1 MFYSLLD
8 FLACP
13 ACRHALRLTLPV
25 EQPAS
30 TAMRT
35 WDLRD
40 KSVGVAEGLLL
51 CDGCARWY
59 PIRQGLPEILPDHL
73 RDWNADRAWLAA
85 HRVAVPGGEAL
96 QLEDRAGSA
105 SHANDEGAH
114 YKRAEMAVTQR
125 PLPEGFFGWALVAP
139 FNASSPMFSFDLL
152 ARYMTTAS
160 RLGCGVNGVVFDLGV
175 GTGWTTEWL
184 VRLGYQAIGVDLCR
198 DYVLAGMPR
207 RGEYLGHYIIADTE
221 NIPLRDAA
229 VDAVLS
235 FDAFHHVPN
244 RPRAMSELSR
254 IMRPGATMAITEP
267 GIEHEHAA
275 VSIDVMQQH
284 GILEK
289 GFDQAGLEGYIQ
301 GLPLGG
307 VRKFRSDTHPHD
319 IYTLVKAGVYQT
331 DSRAPRALVA
341 SLEPDAAP
349 TAHPAGAPLPLS
361 ITIRNTGDTVW
372 LARTADEK
380 GEVHLGAQL
389 FDGGHTLLE
398 QDFARVLL
406 PRDVAPGDAIRLRF
420 ELPTILKPGD
430 YIVEFDMIDT
440 GYLWFKDYAY
450 QPMPWR
456 VTITGSPTGADAS
469 LVGPRLLRIQPE
481 SLSVPAPPPAPVVP
495 APPPPPPA
503 SLVRRVARR
512 LKRAYR
518 RATA

>member
-13 ACRHALRLTLPV
+13 ACRHALRLALPV
-25 EQPAS
+25 EQRAT

-35 WDLRD
+35 RD
-40 KSVGVAEGLLL
+40 PRDRTVEVAEGVLL
-51 CDGCARWY
+51 CDGCSRWY
-59 PIRQGLPEILPDHL
+59 PIRKSLPEILPDHL
-73 RDWNADRAWLAA
+73 RDWDADRAWIAT
-85 HRVAVPGGEAL
+85 HRAAVPGGDSVRVNEHGDGVAPA
-96 QLEDRAGSA
+96 D
-105 SHANDEGAH
+105 DEGAH

-139 FNASSPMFSFDLL
+139 FNSSSPMFTFDLL

-160 RLGCGVNGVVFDLGV
+160 RLGCGVNGIVFDLGV

-221 NIPLRDAA
+221 NIPLRDGA

-275 VSIDVMQQH
+275 VSIDVMRQH

-307 VRKFRSDTHPHD
+307 VRKFQSDTHPHD
-319 IYTLVKAGVYQT
+319 IYTLVKDGVYQT
-331 DSRAPRALVA
+331 DSLAPRALVA
-341 SLEPDAAP
+341 ALDPDSAP
-349 TAHPAGAPLPLS
+349 AAHPAGAPLPLS

-372 LARTADEK
+372 LAKTPDET

-398 QDFARVLL
+398 QDYARVLL
-406 PRDVAPGDAIRLRF
+406 PHDVAPGNAVRLRF
-420 ELPTILKPGD
+420 ELPAILKPGD
-430 YIVEFDMIDT
+430 YIVELDMIDT

-450 QPMPWR
+450 QPTPWR
-456 VTITGSPTGADAS
+456 VTITGSTSATDAS
-469 LVGPRLLRIQPE
+469 LVGPRPARIRPE
-481 SLSVPAPPPAPVVP
+481 SLPVPAPAPPPVIAP
-495 APPPPPPA
+495 APPPPA
-503 SLVRRVARR
+503 SLVRRIARR

-518 RATA
+518 

>member
-1 MFYSLLD
+1 MFYSLLE

-13 ACRHALRLTLPV
+13 ACRHTLRLMMPV

-35 WDLRD
+35 RDARD
-40 KSVGVAEGLLL
+40 KSVGVSAGLLRCHG
-51 CDGCARWY
+51 CDRWY

-73 RDWNADRAWLAA
+73 RDWDEDRAWLAA
-85 HRVAVPGGEAL
+85 HRAMVPGGDTVPIDAA
-96 QLEDRAGSA
+96 RNVA
-105 SHANDEGAH
+105 SPDADEGAH
-114 YKRAEMAVTQR
+114 YKRAEMAITKR

-139 FNASSPMFSFDLL
+139 FSASSPMFSFDLL
-152 ARYMTTAS
+152 ARYVTTAS

-198 DYVLAGMPR
+198 DYVLAGLPR
-207 RGEYLGHYIIADTE
+207 RGEYMGHYIIADTE
-221 NIPLRDAA
+221 NIPLREAA

-244 RPRAMSELSR
+244 RPRAMSELAR

-275 VSIDVMQQH
+275 VSIDVMRQH

-307 VRKFRSDTHPHD
+307 VRQFRSDTHPHD
-319 IYTLVKAGVYQT
+319 IYTLVKEGVFQT
-331 DSRAPRALVA
+331 DSLAPRALVA
-341 SLEPDAAP
+341 ALEPDAAP
-349 TAHPAGAPLPLS
+349 PAHPAGSPLPLS
-361 ITIRNTGDTVW
+361 ITIRNTGDTLW
-372 LARTADEK
+372 LAKTADEN

-389 FDGGHTLLE
+389 FDAGHTLLQ
-398 QDFARVLL
+398 QDYARVLL
-406 PRDVAPGDAIRLRF
+406 PHDVAPGGAIRLRV
-420 ELPTILKPGD
+420 ELPAILAPGD
-430 YIVEFDMIDT
+430 YLVELDMIDT
-440 GYLWFKDYAY
+440 GFLWFKDYAY
-450 QPMPWR
+450 QPTPWR
-456 VTITGSPTGADAS
+456 VTIVGGADADGT
-469 LVGPRLLRIQPE
+469 LAGPRPARIRPA
-481 SLSVPAPPPAPVVP
+481 SIAVPPTAPPPAEPPV
-495 APPPPPPA
+495 APPAPA

-518 RATA
+518 KF